1 MIHTNGLTWVRLPS
15 TANIHSIPL
24 LFLLFFPTFSSFF
37 FFLSFFFVSFFLP
50 FFFIFYCICTFFN
63 FSKPGKNFN
72 FFLSSLNESP
82 YPILSY
88 EHHHIF
94 DFTPCV
100 SYAYRL
106 TIPITLTM
114 ENSAS
119 HTPSSDCTFSFEKL
133 YL

>member
-15 TANIHSIPL
+15 SPNIHSIPL
-24 LFLLFFPTFSSFF
+24 LCLLFFPTFSSFF

-50 FFFIFYCICTFFN
+50 FFFYCTSFN
-63 FSKPGKNFN
+63 FSKSGKNIW

-94 DFTPCV
+94 AFTSCV
-100 SYAYRL
+100 NYAYRL

-114 ENSAS
+114 GNSAS